1 MFASIGLPSLVVT
14 LNKALVKHSS
24 VKPQTRR
31 LLALTFAAALGLLL
45 LPSQA
50 VRAATIQGTV
60 FEDVNYGGGAGRSRA
75 SASGSIVL
83 ANVRVELYRQST
95 GALVDSDTTD
105 ASGLFSLSSG
115 NGSSGAEA
123 HIVRV
128 VNGTVRSSRS
138 SCTTCVAV
146 QTYRTDASSGTAAGV
161 TNRVGG
167 ENPALSDAAQL
178 NSGNIS
184 SLATGTTTAQS
195 ITTVD
200 PAASNSTVSGIDFGF
215 NFDTIVNTRD
225 ASSCAPSGTSN
236 TYYPCQGSLRQ
247 FIINA
252 NTLGGEG
259 SLAQSGS
266 GQLEGLNSSLPGG
279 YESSIFM
286 VPSAALSSGVALI
299 TLADTL
305 TLTGANTRLDAT
317 TQTVNIGNT
326 NAGTL
331 GTGGTVGVDN
341 ISLPA
346 FQRPEVELLCGD
358 RIITLGGSN
367 QSINGFAL
375 RQGYIA
381 LSGASGTARNN
392 LVGMTASGVSS
403 AVSGAAY
410 GITFTG
416 TNAIVRNNYVKVNN
430 SGIRGDSPG
439 SGAIV
444 SFNEV
449 ARPDSGHTTTYDG
462 ILIVGNATNVLIENN
477 LTRDQAGGG
486 IELGFGAGSLTNVTV
501 QNNSIL
507 NNGFASGST
516 PSSEPLGLVSYS
528 YGGSNV
534 LLYRNRIAGTAGPGL
549 LVMQATNTR
558 ISQNAFSNNGNIG
571 IDLDPRTTI
580 DPNTHGA
587 VNGVTINDNNDAD
600 TGPNGL
606 LNFPVLLS
614 ANVVGS
620 ELYLRGFGRPGA
632 LLELYVAQADPTGF
646 GEGLTYLTSLTE
658 GSGSD
663 LDATTG
669 TYGPANVNG
678 LTQGTDT
685 TNRFFFRIAVPSGVA
700 VGTTLTATAT
710 LSNQTSEFSGN
721 LIVAGAPNLT
731 HQKTVTV
738 ISDPL
743 SGTTQPKSI
752 PGAIERYAVR
762 LTNTGPATVDGNSLS
777 ISDAIPAN
785 TALYVLDQGTAG
797 SGPVAFVNGTPASGV
812 TWTYT
817 ALNSTSDDLEFSND
831 GGTTWTY
838 TPTPNANGCD
848 PAVTHIRLRPDG
860 TMAASSGA
868 GNPWFELRFQV
879 RVN

>member
-14 LNKALVKHSS
+14 LNKALVKLPS

-60 FEDVNYGGGAGRSRA
+60 FEDVNYGGGAGRPLSTAGISRRN
-75 SASGSIVL
+75 G
-83 ANVRVELYRQST
+83 VRVELYQESGSNFNFFSST
-95 GALVDSDTTD
+95 TT
-105 ASGLFSLSSG
+105 ATVSG
-115 NGSSGAEA
+115 NAGVYSFTGLPADTY
-123 HIVRV
+123 IVRV
-128 VNGTVRSSRS
+128 VNGTVTSSRG
-138 SCTTCVAV
+138 SCSTCIPV
-146 QTYRTDASSGTAAGV
+146 QTFRTDAASGTAVNATNAIGGV
-161 TNRVGG
+161 
-167 ENPALSDAAQL
+167 NPALSDAPSRTSGTLAAQT
-178 NSGNIS
+178 SAGS
-184 SLATGTTTAQS
+184 YTPQS
-195 ITTVD
+195 ITTVLL
-200 PAASNSTVSGIDFGF
+200 ATGTSTVNGVDFGF
-215 NFDTIVNTRD
+215 NFDTIVNVD
-225 ASSCAPSGTSN
+225 DVASCGPTGTLF
-236 TYYPCQGSLRQ
+236 PCQGSLRQ

-252 NTLGGEG
+252 NALGGEG

-266 GQLEGLNSSLPGG
+266 GQLDGFNSSLPGG

-305 TLTGANTRLDAT
+305 MLTGANTRLDAT
-317 TQTVNIGNT
+317 TQTVSIGNT

-331 GTGGTVGVDN
+331 GTGGMVGVDN

-375 RQGYIA
+375 RQGYIV

-462 ILIVGNATNVLIENN
+462 ILIVGNASNVLIENN

-486 IELGFGAGSLTNVTV
+486 IELGFGAGALTNVTV

-558 ISQNAFSNNGNIG
+558 ISQNVFSNNGNIG

-606 LNFPVLLS
+606 LNFPVLVS

>member
-14 LNKALVKHSS
+14 LNKALVKLPS

-45 LPSQA
+45 LPLQA

-60 FEDVNYGGGAGRSRA
+60 FEDVNYGGGAGRPLSTAGISRRN
-75 SASGSIVL
+75 G
-83 ANVRVELYRQST
+83 VRVELYQESGSNFNFFSST
-95 GALVDSDTTD
+95 TT
-105 ASGLFSLSSG
+105 ATVSG
-115 NGSSGAEA
+115 NAGVYSFTGLPADTY
-123 HIVRV
+123 IVRV
-128 VNGTVRSSRS
+128 VNGTVTSSRG
-138 SCTTCVAV
+138 SCSTCIPV
-146 QTYRTDASSGTAAGV
+146 QTFRTDAASGTAVNV
-161 TNRVGG
+161 TNAIGG
-167 ENPALSDAAQL
+167 VNPALSDAPSRTSGTLAAQT
-178 NSGNIS
+178 SAGS
-184 SLATGTTTAQS
+184 YTPQS
-195 ITTVD
+195 ITTVLL
-200 PAASNSTVSGIDFGF
+200 ATGTSTVNGVDFGF
-215 NFDTIVNTRD
+215 NFDTIVNVD
-225 ASSCAPSGTSN
+225 DVASCGPTGTLF
-236 TYYPCQGSLRQ
+236 PCQGSLRQ

-252 NTLGGEG
+252 NALGGEG

-266 GQLEGLNSSLPGG
+266 GQLDGFNSSLPGG

-305 TLTGANTRLDAT
+305 MLTGANTRLDAT
-317 TQTVNIGNT
+317 TQTVSIGNT

-375 RQGYIA
+375 RQGYIV

-462 ILIVGNATNVLIENN
+462 ILIVGNASNVLIENN

-606 LNFPVLLS
+606 LNFPVLVS

-743 SGTTQPKSI
+743 NGTTQPKSI